1 MSYSSVKL
9 TKRVIDAASPG
20 AARRIIWD
28 TELRGFGV
36 RVETSGTK
44 SFLIR
49 YRPKGNGRNGS
60 KRFVTIGRYGAM
72 TPEQAR
78 NEARSKLAAVAR
90 GDDPAEARD
99 QAKEAPTLSQLIE
112 RFLSEQVTVK
122 KKAST
127 AALYTHYLTGLVI
140 PTLGSKKAGSV
151 SHGDIAKLHGAIGKT
166 RPVTANRVIA
176 TLSGLFSYGAEIGEL
191 PHEFNPAKGIE
202 PYKER
207 PRQRYLNT
215 VELARLADALHEAET
230 IGLAWHA
237 DETKATAKHSP
248 TQENR
253 RRKLDPYAIAAIR
266 LLLLTGARL
275 REVLHARWDWFDAER
290 GMLLLPDS
298 KTDEKS
304 IYLSSAALSIL
315 NELPRIHGNPHIFPG
330 VARNE
335 DDEGKPRA
343 DRKKPWAAVTKAAG
357 LPGLRIHDLRHT
369 FASYGAGAH
378 LGLHV
383 IGTLLGH
390 AQPQTT
396 QRYAHLDSDPMY
408 RAVNTIGA
416 TISAAMNS
424 KPSNEVLPLKRADGR
439 G

>member
-127 AALYTHYLTGLVI
+127 AALYTHYLIGLVI

-275 REVLHARWDWFDAER
+275 REVLHARWDWFD
-290 GMLLLPDS
+290 L
-298 KTDEKS
+298 
-304 IYLSSAALSIL
+304 SAACSSCQT
-315 NELPRIHGNPHIFPG
+315 P
-330 VARNE
+330 
-335 DDEGKPRA
+335 KP
-343 DRKKPWAAVTKAAG
+343 TKS
-357 LPGLRIHDLRHT
+357 R
-369 FASYGAGAH
+369 F
-378 LGLHV
+378 
-383 IGTLLGH
+383 
-390 AQPQTT
+390 
-396 QRYAHLDSDPMY
+396 
-408 RAVNTIGA
+408 
-416 TISAAMNS
+416 IS
-424 KPSNEVLPLKRADGR
+424 VLPPLDPERAAPHTWEPAYISRRGKEQRRRGQTARRSEETMGGR
-439 G
+439 HQSRWASGSPHP

>member
-1 MSYSSVKL
+1 MSPSTVKL
-9 TKRVIDAASPG
+9 TKRVIGAEPAG

-49 YRPKGNGRNGS
+49 YRPKGNGRNGP

-112 RFLSEQVTVK
+112 RFLAEQVTVK

-140 PTLGSKKAGSV
+140 PTLGSKKAGLV

-166 RPVTANRVIA
+166 RPVTANRVVA
-176 TLSGLFSYGAEIGEL
+176 TLSGLFSYGAKIGEL
-191 PHEFNPAKGIE
+191 PHEFNPTKGIE

-207 PRQRYLNT
+207 PRQRYLST
-215 VELARLADALHEAET
+215 VELARLGDALHEAET

-248 TQENR
+248 TPENR

-315 NELPRIHGNPHIFPG
+315 NELPRIS
-330 VARNE
+330 R
-335 DDEGKPRA
+335 
-343 DRKKPWAAVTKAAG
+343 
-357 LPGLRIHDLRHT
+357 
-369 FASYGAGAH
+369 
-378 LGLHV
+378 
-383 IGTLLGH
+383 
-390 AQPQTT
+390 
-396 QRYAHLDSDPMY
+396 
-408 RAVNTIGA
+408 
-416 TISAAMNS
+416 
-424 KPSNEVLPLKRADGR
+424 R

>member
-1 MSYSSVKL
+1 
-9 TKRVIDAASPG
+9 
-20 AARRIIWD
+20 
-28 TELRGFGV
+28 
-36 RVETSGTK
+36 
-44 SFLIR
+44 
-49 YRPKGNGRNGS
+49 
-60 KRFVTIGRYGAM
+60 M
-72 TPEQAR
+72 TPGQAR

-99 QAKEAPTLSQLIE
+99 QAKETPALSQIIE

-166 RPVTANRVIA
+166 RPVTANRVVA
-176 TLSGLFSYGAEIGEL
+176 TLSSLFSYGAKIGEL
-191 PHEFNPAKGIE
+191 PHDFNPAKGIE

-207 PRQRYLNT
+207 PRQRYLNP
-215 VELARLADALHEAET
+215 VELARLGDALHEAET

-248 TQENR
+248 TPENR

-304 IYLSSAALSIL
+304 IYLSSA
-315 NELPRIHGNPHIFPG
+315 
-330 VARNE
+330 
-335 DDEGKPRA
+335 
-343 DRKKPWAAVTKAAG
+343 
-357 LPGLRIHDLRHT
+357 
-369 FASYGAGAH
+369 
-378 LGLHV
+378 
-383 IGTLLGH
+383 
-390 AQPQTT
+390 
-396 QRYAHLDSDPMY
+396 
-408 RAVNTIGA
+408 
-416 TISAAMNS
+416 
-424 KPSNEVLPLKRADGR
+424 PSRS
-439 G
+439 